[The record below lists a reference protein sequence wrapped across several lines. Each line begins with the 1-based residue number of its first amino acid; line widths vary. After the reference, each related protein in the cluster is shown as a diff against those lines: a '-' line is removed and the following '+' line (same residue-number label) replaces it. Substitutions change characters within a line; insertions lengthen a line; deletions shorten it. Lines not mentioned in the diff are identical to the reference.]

1 MRGMGAATEA
11 LTATGAALR
20 DGLRLI
26 SAAVLTPSRVVVDRH
41 GNVVVLP
48 KQVRAERPR
57 KAAPGLRGRTARVRR
72 VNEPP
77 ARQRV
82 FPLPPS
88 NAQRTKDIPTQD
100 RSQEPKPRQQ
110 PGQGRPAIPPLIPP
124 RTHRRDRRGPRR

>member
-26 SAAVLTPSRVVVDRH
+26 NAAVFTPSRVVIDH
-41 GNVVVLP
+41 YGDVVVLP
-48 KQVRAERPR
+48 PK
-57 KAAPGLRGRTARVRR
+57 RGRAGRLRWAAHVPLRRR
-72 VNEPP
+72 VNDPP
-77 ARQRV
+77 ARERV
-82 FPLPPS
+82 FPPQPG

-124 RTHRRDRRGPRR
+124 RTHPRDRRGPRR